1 MTINKL
7 TMMACV
13 GLLSAPAMAST
24 QLDYEI
30 ANWKG
35 FQDAAVVL
43 AFDDYSPGQKVIAIP
58 QLMERDMVATI
69 FVTTSTAEWLG
80 WEPIVQGHNAG
91 IEMANHTV
99 LHHDFNDD
107 YTDWQG
113 ITHPPVTP
121 DRYDDEVKFASDRM
135 EANTGKRPTTFAY
148 PFGSYNSDIAKYLHD
163 TGFIA
168 ARAWDPAKYVVMP
181 YDFATWEGAYYYL
194 RSTNAYI
201 LQDLEKFEFVLD
213 FALESGGLY
222 ILTWHSIVGPDGGAD
237 WSDLVP
243 QDVFENQLDI
253 VKSKDDAWV
262 TTFEKAVKYHKQK
275 AVATVDLVSVDG
287 KVMTLSLTDTLA
299 DEVYDEPL
307 TLKVKVPAQFGVKKV
322 EQAGQALAFK
332 WDDQSIIFD
341 ATPDRGEIVIHN
353 W

>member
-7 TMMACV
+7 TLMTCM
-13 GLLSAPAMAST
+13 GLVSAPVLATS

-43 AFDDYSPGQKVIAIP
+43 AFDDYSPGQKDIAIP
-58 QLMERDMVATI
+58 QLIKRDMAATI
-69 FVTTSTAEWLG
+69 FVTTDTAEWLG
-80 WEPIVQGHNAG
+80 WDTIIEGHNAG

-99 LHHDFNDD
+99 LHHDFNYD
-107 YTDWQG
+107 YIDWQG
-113 ITHPPVTP
+113 ITRPPVGP
-121 DRYDDEVKFASDRM
+121 DRYDDEVKVASDRI
-135 EANTGKRPTTFAY
+135 EANTGKRPTTFAF
-148 PFGSYNSDIAKYLHD
+148 PFGSYNRSIQQYLHD

-168 ARAWDPAKYVVMP
+168 ARGWDPAKYVVNP
-181 YDFATWEGAYYYL
+181 YDFATSEGAYYEL
-194 RSTNAYI
+194 SSTNAYI

-213 FALESGGLY
+213 FALDSGGLY

-237 WSDLVP
+237 WSEVVP
-243 QDVFENQLDI
+243 QGIFENQLDI

-262 TTFEKAVKYHKQK
+262 TTLEKAIKYHRQK
-275 AVATVDLVSVDG
+275 AVAEVELVSVDA
-287 KVMTLSLTDTLA
+287 KAMTLNLKDGLA

-307 TLKVKVPAQFGVKKV
+307 TLKVKVPTQFGVSKV
-322 EQAGQALAFK
+322 EQDGKVIRFK

-341 ATPDRGEIVIHN
+341 AVPDRGDIIVHN